1 MNEQGER
8 GESRKEENHEEENG
22 TGEKQENWE
31 EEDEDTNDW
40 VIIPPDIFSTSI
52 SGEASSGSALGSEST
67 SAPKPVETPDSPDS
81 AYTTERRFGVK
92 LVHEDVEDTE
102 RARETAAET
111 EEGTEIRAERET
123 GIETKNQR
131 PEPET
136 RTETQTASETGI
148 ENEGTEN
155 RISTLGYLFN
165 FL

>member
-8 GESRKEENHEEENG
+8 GEFGNEENHEEGNG
-22 TGEKQENWE
+22 TGEKQEENWE

-40 VIIPPDIFSTSI
+40 VIISPDIFSTSI
-52 SGEASSGSALGSEST
+52 SGKASSGSAPGSEST
-67 SAPKPVETPDSPDS
+67 SASKPVETSDSPDS
-81 AYTTERRFGVK
+81 AYTTERQFGVK
-92 LVHEDVEDTE
+92 LIHEDAEDTE
-102 RARETAAET
+102 REREIAAGT

-123 GIETKNQR
+123 AIETKNQR

-136 RTETQTASETGI
+136 QTASETGI
-148 ENEGTEN
+148 ESEGTEN